1 MNLNDLL
8 SGDVISSIARST
20 GNTQKDTTNVLANAL
35 PALVSAMANNAS
47 TKDGADSLARA
58 LDRHTTGDSLASLL
72 GNVDTED
79 GAKILTN
86 ILGGNNAKVQSAVA
100 KQCGITKGATADIL
114 STAAPLL
121 LSALGSQKKATKTG
135 ADGLTDLLTGLLG
148 GGSSKNNSTGTLLS
162 LAGALLGGSNNNS
175 GNGTADLLRSLTGS
189 LLGST
194 AAEAAPAKKTA
205 AAKKTATA
213 KKAATTKKT
222 TTAKKTTSKKSSSS
236 EERILETLADLLT
249 GK

>member
-148 GGSSKNNSTGTLLS
+148 GGSSKSNSTGTLLS
-162 LAGALLGGSNNNS
+162 LAGALLGGGNKSNS
-175 GNGTADLLRSLTGS
+175 SADLLRSLTGS

-194 AAEAAPAKKTA
+194 VTEAAPAKKTA

>member
-8 SGDVISSIARST
+8 SADVISSIARST

-35 PALVSAMANNAS
+35 PALVVAMANNAS
-47 TKDGADSLARA
+47 TKDGADSLAQA
-58 LDRHTTGDSLASLL
+58 LDHHTTSASLTSLL

-100 KQCGITKGATADIL
+100 KQCGTTKGATADIL

-121 LSALGSQKKATKTG
+121 LSALGSQKKVTKTG

-148 GGSSKNNSTGTLLS
+148 GGSSKDNSTGTLLS
-162 LAGALLGGSNNNS
+162 LAGSLLGGSNKS
-175 GNGTADLLRSLTGS
+175 SSSADLLRSLTGS

-194 AAEAAPAKKTA
+194 VTETAPAKKTA
-205 AAKKTATA
+205 AAKKTT
-213 KKAATTKKT
+213 TTKKT
-222 TTAKKTTSKKSSSS
+222 TAAKKTTSKKSASA
-236 EERILETLADLLT
+236 EEQLLGALADLLA

>member
-121 LSALGSQKKATKTG
+121 LSALGSQKKATKTS

-162 LAGALLGGSNNNS
+162 LAGALLGGGNKSNS
-175 GNGTADLLRSLTGS
+175 SADLLLSLTGS